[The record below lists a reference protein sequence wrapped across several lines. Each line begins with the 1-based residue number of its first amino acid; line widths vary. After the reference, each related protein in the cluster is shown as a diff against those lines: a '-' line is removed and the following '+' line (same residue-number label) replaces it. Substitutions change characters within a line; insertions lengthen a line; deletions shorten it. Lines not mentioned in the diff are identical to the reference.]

1 MIIFNIYIN
10 LNMTDSWEDWE
21 NEDFEVPVL
30 NVPTQ
35 EQLKRLEEQKLIEEA
50 DNELARELF
59 ITINKEEEERDLA
72 CVEPKQ
78 SEKAKIIPQK
88 TQPPAKKKP
97 EKAVNKQ
104 KENEEK
110 QKAASK
116 KLKEEKA
123 KKIREEELFG
133 DAEYD
138 DTYADYEDQF
148 Y

>member
-1 MIIFNIYIN
+1 
-10 LNMTDSWEDWE
+10 MTDSWEDWE

-35 EQLKRLEEQKLIEEA
+35 EQLKRLEEQKLVEEA
-50 DNELARELF
+50 DNVLARELF
-59 ITINKEEEERDLA
+59 ITINKEEEDLA
-72 CVEPKQ
+72 YAELKQ
-78 SEKAKIIPQK
+78 SEKNKIIPQN
-88 TQPPAKKKP
+88 TQQPAKKNKP

-123 KKIREEELFG
+123 KKIKEQEIFG

>member
-1 MIIFNIYIN
+1 
-10 LNMTDSWEDWE
+10 MTDSWEDWE

-30 NVPTQ
+30 NVATQ

-59 ITINKEEEERDLA
+59 ITINKEEDLA
-72 CVEPKQ
+72 YAELKQ
-78 SEKAKIIPQK
+78 SEKNKNIPQK
-88 TQPPAKKKP
+88 VQLPAKKNKP

-123 KKIREEELFG
+123 KKLKEQEIFG

>member
-1 MIIFNIYIN
+1 
-10 LNMTDSWEDWE
+10 MTDTWEDWE

-35 EQLKRLEEQKLIEEA
+35 EQLKRLEEQKLVEEA
-50 DNELARELF
+50 DNALARELF
-59 ITINKEEEERDLA
+59 ITINKEEEDLA
-72 CVEPKQ
+72 LEELKLLEQ
-78 SEKAKIIPQK
+78 STKNKNIPQK
-88 TQPPAKKKP
+88 VQVPAKKNKP
-97 EKAVNKQ
+97 EKSVNKQ

-123 KKIREEELFG
+123 KKIKEQELFG

>member
-1 MIIFNIYIN
+1 
-10 LNMTDSWEDWE
+10 MTDTWEDWE

-30 NVPTQ
+30 HTQ

-59 ITINKEEEERDLA
+59 ITINKEEEDLA
-72 CVEPKQ
+72 YEELKQ
-78 SEKAKIIPQK
+78 SEKAKNIPQK
-88 TQPPAKKKP
+88 TQIPAKKNKP
-97 EKAVNKQ
+97 EKTFNKQ
-104 KENEEK
+104 KENEQK
-110 QKAASK
+110 QKELSK

>member
-1 MIIFNIYIN
+1 
-10 LNMTDSWEDWE
+10 MTDTWEDWE

-35 EQLKRLEEQKLIEEA
+35 EQLKRLEEQKLVEEA
-50 DNELARELF
+50 DNALARELF
-59 ITINKEEEERDLA
+59 ITINEEEKDLA
-72 CVEPKQ
+72 YEEVKQ
-78 SEKAKIIPQK
+78 CDKNKNIPQK
-88 TQPPAKKKP
+88 AQLPAKKNKP

-123 KKIREEELFG
+123 KKLKEQEIFG